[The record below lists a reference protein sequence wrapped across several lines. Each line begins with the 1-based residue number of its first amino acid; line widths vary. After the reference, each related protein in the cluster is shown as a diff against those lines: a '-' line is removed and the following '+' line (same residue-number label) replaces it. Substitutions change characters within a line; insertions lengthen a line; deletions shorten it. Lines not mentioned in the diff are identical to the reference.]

1 MLNKKQIE
9 QNYNFILTFSYYLM
23 YNTTCKKGK
32 RCINPPDMLKVAIG
46 KKPKKILIFLLWFK
60 DRMHFAFFL
69 YYMWRCFV

>member
-1 MLNKKQIE
+1 
-9 QNYNFILTFSYYLM
+9 M

-69 YYMWRCFV
+69 YYMIYCKKILSVILVKTQIKHIFGICIRK

>member
-1 MLNKKQIE
+1 
-9 QNYNFILTFSYYLM
+9 M

>member
-1 MLNKKQIE
+1 
-9 QNYNFILTFSYYLM
+9 M

-46 KKPKKILIFLLWFK
+46 KKPKKIFIFLLWFK

-69 YYMWRCFV
+69 YYMWRCFVSQKIVMICYATNKLKLVKF

>member
-1 MLNKKQIE
+1 
-9 QNYNFILTFSYYLM
+9 M

-69 YYMWRCFV
+69 YYMWRCFVSQKIVMICYATHKLKLVKF